1 MRLPRRGPDRPP
13 RVVAGPSTRPGVIC
27 LSASV
32 SPVDSL
38 SRSGGVQKHGGRWW
52 FVPGRY
58 GLTAS
63 GCCVDPRPVPADA
76 LQSNA
81 AEYAGA
87 AVFGCPLPWRHSG
100 MHAKPLSE
108 KSAYRWYGSGCLE
121 TATFLACALTDT
133 SAHAVP

>member
-1 MRLPRRGPDRPP
+1 MRLPQRGPDRPP
-13 RVVAGPSTRPGVIC
+13 RGVAGPSTGSVVIC

-63 GCCVDPRPVPADA
+63 GCCVDLHRVLADA

-81 AEYAGA
+81 SAYGGA
-87 AVFGCPLPWRHSG
+87 PLFGCPLAWRDSV
-100 MHAKPLSE
+100 MHAKQLS
-108 KSAYRWYGSGCLE
+108 
-121 TATFLACALTDT
+121 
-133 SAHAVP
+133 